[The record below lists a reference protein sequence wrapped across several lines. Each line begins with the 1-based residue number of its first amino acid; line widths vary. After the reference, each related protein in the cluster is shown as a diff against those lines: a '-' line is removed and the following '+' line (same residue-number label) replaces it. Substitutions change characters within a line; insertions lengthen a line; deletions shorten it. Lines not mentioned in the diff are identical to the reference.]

1 MGKTIRSGA
10 LNYGEPKSAPSDFRV
25 RTWIYPHGCTEE
37 IESTVPL
44 HPKVKAYL
52 EHRADFLSFE
62 IYDNLYFSLCIYDS
76 QEFLR
81 RKNYYVFYRQADCQW
96 TLGAGTVMI
105 FDQMTG
111 ELLYDGDDGGE

>member
-1 MGKTIRSGA
+1 MI
-10 LNYGEPKSAPSDFRV
+10 NYGEPKSAPSDLRV
-25 RTWIYPHGCTEE
+25 RTWIYPCGCTEE

-52 EHRADFLSFE
+52 DERADFLRFE
-62 IYDNLYFSLCIYDS
+62 IYDSARFSFCIYNS

-81 RKNYYVFYRQADCQW
+81 RKTYYVWYHLADRQP

>member
-1 MGKTIRSGA
+1 M
-10 LNYGEPKSAPSDFRV
+10 NYGEHKSAPSDFRV
-25 RTWIYPHGCTEE
+25 FTRIYPHGRPEE
-37 IESTVPL
+37 IESSVPL

-52 EHRADFLSFE
+52 EHRADFLRFE
-62 IYDNLYFSLCIYDS
+62 IYDSARFSFCIYNS

-81 RKNYYVFYRQADCQW
+81 RKTYYVWYHLADRQP

-111 ELLYDGDDGGE
+111 EVLYDGDDGAE

>member
-1 MGKTIRSGA
+1 MD
-10 LNYGEPKSAPSDFRV
+10 YGEPKSAPSDFRV
-25 RTWIYPHGCTEE
+25 FTSIYPGGQPQR

-52 EHRADFLSFE
+52 KDRADFLRFE
-62 IYDNLYFSLCIYDS
+62 IHDRLLGFRGYGMQHIVN
-76 QEFLR
+76 
-81 RKNYYVFYRQADCQW
+81 RKIYYVWYHLADCQP

>member
-1 MGKTIRSGA
+1 M
-10 LNYGEPKSAPSDFRV
+10 NYGDSKSAPPDFRV
-25 RTWIYPHGCTEE
+25 LTRIYPHGRPAE
-37 IESTVPL
+37 IESVVPL

-52 EHRADFLSFE
+52 EHRAAFLRFE

-81 RKNYYVFYRQADCQW
+81 RKNYYVFYRQADCQPR
-96 TLGAGTVMI
+96 LGAGTVMI

>member
-1 MGKTIRSGA
+1 M
-10 LNYGEPKSAPSDFRV
+10 NYGEHKSAPSDFRV
-25 RTWIYPHGCTEE
+25 FTRIYPHGRPEE

-52 EHRADFLSFE
+52 EHRADFLRFE
-62 IYDNLYFSLCIYDS
+62 IYDSARFSFCICNS

-81 RKNYYVFYRQADCQW
+81 RKTYYVWYRLADCQP

-111 ELLYDGDDGGE
+111 ELLYDGDDGAE

>member
-1 MGKTIRSGA
+1 M
-10 LNYGEPKSAPSDFRV
+10 NYGEHKSAPSDFRV
-25 RTWIYPHGCTEE
+25 FTRIYLHGRPEE
-37 IESTVPL
+37 IESSVPL

-52 EHRADFLSFE
+52 EHRADFLRFE
-62 IYDNLYFSLCIYDS
+62 IYDSARFSFCIYNS

-81 RKNYYVFYRQADCQW
+81 RKTYYVWYHLADRQP

-111 ELLYDGDDGGE
+111 ELLYDGDDGAE

>member
-1 MGKTIRSGA
+1 MNY
-10 LNYGEPKSAPSDFRV
+10 NYGEPKSAPSDFRV
-25 RTWIYPHGCTEE
+25 LTWIYPHGQPEE
-37 IESTVPL
+37 IESSVPL
-44 HPKVKAYL
+44 HRKVKAYL
-52 EHRADFLSFE
+52 EHRADFLRFE

-81 RKNYYVFYRQADCQW
+81 RKNYYVFYRQADCQPR
-96 TLGAGTVMI
+96 LGAGTVMI